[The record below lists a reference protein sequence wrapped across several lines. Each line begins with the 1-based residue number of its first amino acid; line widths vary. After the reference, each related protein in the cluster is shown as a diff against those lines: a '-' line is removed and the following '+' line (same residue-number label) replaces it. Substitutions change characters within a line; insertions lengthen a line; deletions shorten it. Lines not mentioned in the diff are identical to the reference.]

1 MLMRAAGG
9 CCPEREPGPGRGW
22 QPLSLLLLLLLVLPE
37 PGLSCPSPCRCWP
50 DNRTVE
56 CSGRGLESVPAGI
69 PGGTRVLDLSR
80 NRLRRLEWPRGSG
93 PTVRRRLEE
102 LDLSGNLVSELP
114 GGEGEEEEE
123 EAEDGGAW
131 SGLGQLRRLRLDRNR
146 LRYLSPGALGRLAA
160 LESLELG
167 SNPLPALLDLTFR
180 GLRRLGRLE
189 VGGPQLGYLGPR
201 LWEGLPALRLLTV
214 TGGSLPA
221 APSALSLQPLANL
234 SALRLLG
241 LARVR
246 RLPAG
251 TFGPLAALRLLQLDG
266 WSSLSELEEGSL
278 RGPEL
283 LLRLSVTRCNL
294 SSVPYRGLQSQPALR
309 WLDLSHNPIRVIR
322 AGMLRHVTRLEELR
336 LVGAG
341 LLAVQPEA
349 FRGLLYFRLL
359 DVTSNQLRSLPEKA
373 FRSAAGLHSLG
384 LGDNPLACDCRL
396 HWVARRRR
404 RLRFLGPA
412 PACRTPEAHRGLRL
426 DRPPP
431 PGSFLCSRPR
441 IRDKRPQRLSVREGR
456 PVTFRC
462 SADGNPPPD
471 ILWLN
476 PRRQRL
482 GAPTPGPFPLSGPAL
497 GRSRLLPDGGL
508 EIASVRPQDAGIYR
522 CVARNAGGNDTAS
535 ATLRVRPLSPQEL
548 GVFRP
553 AGRGGVRPGYPFDTQ
568 TLLVTTTMGF
578 ASFFSVVTVCFSLL
592 FAWSRAKGPIKH
604 NNIQVD
610 FVPHGGGGGGGEGED
625 AKYNMKMV

>member
-1 MLMRAAGG
+1 MLSAAGA
-9 CCPEREPGPGRGW
+9 RARAGW
-22 QPLSLLLLLLLVLPE
+22 RPLFLLLLLVLPE
-37 PGLSCPSPCRCWP
+37 PGRSCPSPCRCWP

-80 NRLRRLEWPRGSG
+80 NRLRRLEWPRGAG

-114 GGEGEEEEE
+114 GGDGDGEEEE
-123 EAEDGGAW
+123 EAEGGGAW

-146 LRYLSPGALGRLAA
+146 LRYLSPGALGRMAA
-160 LESLELG
+160 LESLQLG

-412 PACRTPEAHRGLRL
+412 PACRTPEAQRGLRL

-456 PVTFRC
+456 PVTLRC

-482 GAPTPGPFPLSGPAL
+482 GAPTPGPFPLAGPAL
-497 GRSRLLPDGGL
+497 GRSRLLPDGSL

-522 CVARNAGGNDTAS
+522 CVARNAGGNDTAA

-553 AGRGGVRPGYPFDTQ
+553 AGRGGPRPGYPFDTQ

-592 FAWSRAKGPIKH
+592 FAWSRAKGPIRH

-610 FVPHGGGGGGGEGED
+610 FVPHGGGGGGGGGAGEGED